1 MDLQGGARKVK
12 KAILGKKVGMTQ
24 IFSKDGEVLPVTIVE
39 AGPCSVIQ
47 KKTEEKDG
55 YNAVQLGFEDI
66 KEEKINK
73 PQKGHFEKYGV
84 EPKKY
89 IKEVRTN
96 DEYEVG
102 EDIKAD
108 IFAKGDKVDVTGTS
122 KGKGFAGTV
131 KRWNFSIG
139 PKSHGSRNYRIPGAI
154 GGGSDP
160 AKVFKGQKMPGRLG
174 REKVTIQNLEVVKV
188 DSEKNILAI
197 KGAVPGP
204 KKGLLLIKD
213 SVKA

>member
-1 MDLQGGARKVK
+1 MV

-24 IFSKDGEVLPVTIVE
+24 IFDDEGEVLPVTIVE
-39 AGPCSVIQ
+39 AGPCAVVQ
-47 KKTEEKDG
+47 KKTKEKDG
-55 YNAVQLGFEDI
+55 YTAVQFGFEDV
-66 KEEKINK
+66 KENRVNK
-73 PQKGHFEKYGV
+73 PLKGHFEKHGV

-96 DEYEVG
+96 GDDIEYQVG
-102 EDIKAD
+102 EEIKAD
-108 IFAKGDKVDVTGTS
+108 IFEKGDKVDVTGTS

-154 GGGSDP
+154 GGSADP
-160 AKVFKGQKMPGRLG
+160 GKVFKGKKMPGRMG
-174 REKVTIQNLEVVKV
+174 REKVTIQNLEVVKI
-188 DSEKNILAI
+188 DPEKNILAI

-213 SVKA
+213 SVKD